1 MFIDEATIEVVAGD
15 GGDGAVSFRREKYV
29 PRGGPDGGDG
39 GRGGSVFLEATEDLN
54 TLYGF
59 RYRQRFSAERG
70 GNGSGGRR
78 HGAKGEDLVIPVP
91 VGTIAYG
98 EDGRVVADLARPGQ
112 RALVARGGR
121 GGLGNVHF
129 ATAVTQAP
137 RIAQKGEPGERR
149 LLRLE
154 LRLLADVGLVG
165 LPNAGKSTLLARITA
180 AKPKI
185 ADYPFT
191 TLVPKLG
198 VVAMADTS
206 FVVADIPGLIEGAHR
221 GAGLGLEF
229 LRHVRR
235 TRLLVHILDGS
246 SADPLKDMQVVN
258 AELDQYDPELREKPQ
273 VVAFNKIDLPESRA
287 AWPVVGETLRRMG
300 LEVVAISAATGE
312 GVMELLELVARTL
325 RRPEAVQAEGERV
338 RVYRLAE
345 EPEEA
350 VAVER
355 EREGVFRVR
364 GRPAE
369 RAAALINVG
378 TPEGISVLK
387 RRLAHLGVMKMLER
401 AGAAEGDLVRVGDAE
416 FRFDGEKR

>member
-1 MFIDEATIEVVAGD
+1 M
-15 GGDGAVSFRREKYV
+15 
-29 PRGGPDGGDG
+29 
-39 GRGGSVFLEATEDLN
+39 
-54 TLYGF
+54 
-59 RYRQRFSAERG
+59 
-70 GNGSGGRR
+70 
-78 HGAKGEDLVIPVP
+78 
-91 VGTIAYG
+91 
-98 EDGRVVADLARPGQ
+98 VADLARPGQ

>member
-1 MFIDEATIEVVAGD
+1 
-15 GGDGAVSFRREKYV
+15 
-29 PRGGPDGGDG
+29 
-39 GRGGSVFLEATEDLN
+39 
-54 TLYGF
+54 
-59 RYRQRFSAERG
+59 
-70 GNGSGGRR
+70 
-78 HGAKGEDLVIPVP
+78 
-91 VGTIAYG
+91 
-98 EDGRVVADLARPGQ
+98 VVADLARPGQ